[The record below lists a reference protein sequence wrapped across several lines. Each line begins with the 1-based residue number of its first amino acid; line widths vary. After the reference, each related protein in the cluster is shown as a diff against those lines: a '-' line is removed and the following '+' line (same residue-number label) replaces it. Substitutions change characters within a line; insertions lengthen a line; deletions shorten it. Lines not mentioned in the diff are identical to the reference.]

1 MPPWARD
8 QCRACYWMGSH
19 MSDAE
24 LCLRRCLR
32 LRPRRREAR
41 PILLPHPC
49 SCSCSSSMRC
59 PLQPRRC
66 PAQPTT
72 ALQSRGCRRGNA
84 RRPAET
90 EYGELMLQIV
100 CSKNQE
106 VLDVLSESK
115 MRAHKMQANS
125 VAGEMV
131 CRVHACICLGVHMT
145 GLDFSLPFG
154 VCLVIHRAASGCIV

>member
-1 MPPWARD
+1 
-8 QCRACYWMGSH
+8 
-19 MSDAE
+19 
-24 LCLRRCLR
+24 
-32 LRPRRREAR
+32 
-41 PILLPHPC
+41 
-49 SCSCSSSMRC
+49 
-59 PLQPRRC
+59 
-66 PAQPTT
+66 
-72 ALQSRGCRRGNA
+72 
-84 RRPAET
+84 
-90 EYGELMLQIV
+90 MLQIV

-154 VCLVIHRAASGCIV
+154 VCLVIHRQHPDASYDLEHKLISFITL